1 MMRTKFWLLSCLLA
15 VLLSSG
21 CAAKNMV
28 VLLPD
33 NDGQVG
39 EVQISNKAGM
49 QTINKAWQVS
59 RVKSGDAPPGTPEAI
74 EEQEVQKAFGA
85 ALRALPEPPIRFI
98 LYFKVESTELLADSK
113 KVIREVV
120 AHISA
125 RHSRDIG
132 VSGHTDSVGTD
143 LYNMELSNR
152 RALRIKEILVSQGV
166 SPDDIEL
173 NYFGKRNPLIDVGNN
188 VPEPRNRRVEIHV
201 R

>member
-1 MMRTKFWLLSCLLA
+1 MRTEFWLLSCLLA

-98 LYFKVESTELLADSK
+98 LYFKVESTELLADSRK
-113 KVIREVV
+113 SLPEVV
-120 AHISA
+120 GQISA

-132 VSGHTDSVGTD
+132 VSGHTDSVG
-143 LYNMELSNR
+143 
-152 RALRIKEILVSQGV
+152 
-166 SPDDIEL
+166 
-173 NYFGKRNPLIDVGNN
+173 RNPRPTGREHRSHRDVGYHSGL
-188 VPEPRNRRVEIHV
+188 EIQIIPRSSPGHT
-201 R
+201 

>member
-1 MMRTKFWLLSCLLA
+1 MRTEFWLLCCLLA
-15 VLLSSG
+15 VLLTSG

-33 NDGQVG
+33 NDGHVG

-49 QTINKAWQVS
+49 QTIDKAWQAS
-59 RVKSGDAPPGTPEAI
+59 RVKSGDTPPGAAESI
-74 EEQEVQKAFGA
+74 EEKEVQKVFGA
-85 ALRALPEPPIRFI
+85 ALRALPEPPMRFI
-98 LYFKVESTELLADSK
+98 LYFRVESTELLADSMRS
-113 KVIREVV
+113 IPEVV
-120 AHISA
+120 GQISA
-125 RHSRDIG
+125 RHSRDVG

-143 LYNMELSNR
+143 DYNMELSNR
-152 RALRIKEILVSQGV
+152 RAIRIKEMLVSQGV

-173 NYFGKRNPLIDVGNN
+173 NYFGKRNPLIDVGDN

>member
-1 MMRTKFWLLSCLLA
+1 MRTEFWLLSCLLV
-15 VLLSSG
+15 VLLTSG

-33 NDGQVG
+33 NDGHVGQVQ
-39 EVQISNKAGM
+39 VSNKAGM

-59 RVKSGDAPPGTPEAI
+59 RVKSGDAPPEVAEAI
-74 EEQEVQKAFGA
+74 EEKEVHKVFGA
-85 ALRALPEPPIRFI
+85 ALRALPDPPMRFI
-98 LYFKVESTELLADSK
+98 LYFKVESTELLADSVK
-113 KVIREVV
+113 SIPAVV
-120 AHISA
+120 GQISA
-125 RHSRDIG
+125 RHSMDIG

-143 LYNMELSNR
+143 DYNMELSNR
-152 RALRIKEILVSQGV
+152 RAIRIKEILVSRGV

-173 NYFGKRNPLIDVGNN
+173 NYFGKRNPLIDVGDN